1 MELINA
7 TGMQAGYTM
16 GMQPDGREL
25 LVVAVKGT
33 FKVPDEPDKDP
44 VPAEEQLP
52 LVHTDIFTGEPGFSA
67 TLYEIDY
74 APRKPRCDVLLNG
87 SAYAPGGKPTDRVTV
102 SLRVGSLYKSFDVV
116 DNRFWKTGILRVGAT
131 APEPFTVMPISY
143 NNAFGGVDRS
153 QEDPLKHRWYPANHA
168 GVGYHDCLD
177 PKFIDGKPLPNT
189 EETGKKVTHP
199 HGNYKPMAFGPV
211 GRSWQPRIKWVGTYD
226 QNWLDE
232 RFPFLPDDFDERY
245 FQSAPEDQ
253 QTDYLRGGE
262 VVELMNLT
270 PRGWTVFKLPG
281 RLQLPVVFFLRTG
294 ERKEVSAV
302 VDTLVLEPDQNRF
315 LLVWR
320 ANIPLR
326 RTIREVLKAAL
337 GRTADEWERLEQ
349 REQRQSGK
357 QRFASLAEAARSR
370 PAGNR
375 K

>member
-16 GMQPDGREL
+16 GMQPNGREL

-102 SLRVGSLYKSFDVV
+102 SLRVGTLEKSFNVV
-116 DNRFWKTGILRVGAT
+116 GKRSWKTGILLVGST

-153 QEDPLKHRWYPANHA
+153 QDDPLKHRWYPANHA

-199 HGNYKPMAFGPV
+199 HGNYKPVAFGPV
-211 GRSWQPRIKWVGTYD
+211 GRSWQPRIKWAGTYD
-226 QNWLDE
+226 QKWLDE
-232 RFPFLPDDFDERY
+232 KFPFLPDNFDERY
-245 FQSAPEDQ
+245 YQCAAEDQ
-253 QTDYLRGGE
+253 QTDYLKGGE
-262 VVELMNLT
+262 LVELTNLT
-270 PRGWTVFKLPG
+270 PEGRTTFRLPK
-281 RLQLPVVFFLRTG
+281 QLEVSVLFFLRSG
-294 ERKEVSAV
+294 EMIEAAATS
-302 VDTLVLEPDQNRF
+302 DTLLLEPDRRRF
-315 LLVWR
+315 MLTRRTTHPV
-320 ANIPLR
+320 R
-326 RTIREVLKAAL
+326 RTIREIQQIVV
-337 GRTADEWERLEQ
+337 GRTARDWEEEQ
-349 REQRQSGK
+349 RRQRRRAGK
-357 QRFASLAEAARSR
+357 LRFPSLREMVESAQLS
-370 PAGNR
+370 N
-375 K
+375 KV